1 MKRLLLFLSILP
13 ILSGILMSCAAAGGV
28 QESAPQA
35 PAAEV
40 SSSLQESSSDITSP
54 IQDGEPASFFHNDED
69 WWIMRDTG
77 DEYLAELPPQLLMDE
92 PYCYELAVTIM
103 HVNDFGG
110 TRWTKEFNGIENAC
124 LDDLLLIAL
133 YRTPNIDFPVSFSS
147 ETGFKSAEY
156 PNHPLVDALNREWA
170 EKGHD
175 STALYYAQE
184 VEKTFDF
191 LFGYRFLK
199 SDGTFD
205 HHDVSPYDYLPDE
218 AVYSQCG
225 DWGGPMWFYPQ
236 VTSYEKTADGVTA
249 EAVSIFAL
257 DKETPL
263 EEDDVPLTK
272 ENFMEL
278 TNRRDWM
285 RYTFKTAGDG
295 RLVLDGVQYI
305 RKTAR

>member
-13 ILSGILMSCAAAGGV
+13 ILSVTLTSCTAGEA
-28 QESAPQA
+28 QESASQA
-35 PAAEV
+35 STVEI
-40 SSSLQESSSDITSP
+40 SSSLQESSSDTSSLMP
-54 IQDGEPASFFHNDED
+54 DGEPASFFHNDED
-69 WWIMRDTG
+69 WWIMKDTG
-77 DEYLAELPPQLLMDE
+77 DEYLAELPPQLMADE

-103 HVNDFGG
+103 HVNGHGG
-110 TRWTKEFNGIENAC
+110 TRWTKEFDGIENAC
-124 LDDLLLIAL
+124 LDDLLQIAL
-133 YRTPNIDFPVSFSS
+133 YRTPSIDFPVSFSS
-147 ETGFKSAEY
+147 ETGYISAEY
-156 PNHPLVDALNREWA
+156 PNHPFLDALNRELA
-170 EKGHD
+170 ENTHG
-175 STALYYAQE
+175 SEALYYAQE
-184 VEKTFDF
+184 VEKTFDV
-191 LFGYRFLK
+191 LFGYRFLN

-205 HHDVSPYDYLPDE
+205 HRDEPPYFYLPDVE
-218 AVYSQCG
+218 VYNQYA

-236 VTSYEKTADGVTA
+236 ITSYEKTADGIIV

-278 TNRRDWM
+278 TQNEDWI

-305 RKTAR
+305 RKTAQQ